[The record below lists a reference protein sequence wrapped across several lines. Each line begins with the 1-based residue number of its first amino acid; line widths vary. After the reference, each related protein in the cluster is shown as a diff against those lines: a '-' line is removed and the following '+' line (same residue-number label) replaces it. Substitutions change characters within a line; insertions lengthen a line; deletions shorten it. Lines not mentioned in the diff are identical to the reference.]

1 MSNNLPSLPSLQ
13 RNAVPGVR
21 REVAAVQHAGDDAAA
36 PVPGARHAGALR
48 RAGPAERGLP
58 DRHGLPPQAGR
69 AQGHA
74 HLQELPDGHQRARR
88 APRRQGCDV
97 LYLVLK
103 VTLLL
108 QGFPSVRGPGLAFL
122 GF

>member
-1 MSNNLPSLPSLQ
+1 M
-13 RNAVPGVR
+13 PGVR

-108 QGFPSVRGPGLAFL
+108 QGFPSVRGPGLGFL